1 MLFANDASNTDR
13 TLATRGVATI
23 YFLSGG
29 GASIT
34 GAGLT

>member
-1 MLFANDASNTDR
+1 MYFANDASNTDR
-13 TLATRGVATI
+13 TLATRGVCTI

-34 GAGLT
+34 GAGLS